1 MAEYILFCFNGRFNL
16 KKRRCKMRS
25 IRMITIMM
33 IFASLACMTACGE
46 KKTASHEGNED
57 IAAVLQ

>member
-1 MAEYILFCFNGRFNL
+1 
-16 KKRRCKMRS
+16 MRS